1 MQNSKIKLR
10 EIFIKKRKS
19 VRERT
24 KKEIKISDKLSKLFL
39 NNFLTISVYY
49 AVKSEVDISFFIKLM
64 QKNDHKVVLPV
75 IIKTDSHLLF
85 KAYNKFGK
93 LRIDKFGIKIP
104 EYILRPN
111 NISINRV

>member
-1 MQNSKIKLR
+1 MQNSKIQLR

-93 LRIDKFGIKIP
+93 LPFYR
-104 EYILRPN
+104 RAC
-111 NISINRV
+111 